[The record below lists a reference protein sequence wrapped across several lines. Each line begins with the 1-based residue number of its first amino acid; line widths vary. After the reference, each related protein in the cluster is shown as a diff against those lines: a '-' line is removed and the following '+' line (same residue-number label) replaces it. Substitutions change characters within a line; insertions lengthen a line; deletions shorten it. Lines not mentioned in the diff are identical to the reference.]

1 MQALYLLLE
10 WKRIV
15 MKKIINSHRNLL
27 KILWIVYA
35 VASIVIWV
43 PQVDRLLTK
52 DYDSISECVS
62 LDDAWEIKIND
73 DMFHN
78 VSLDTFQFPAAGG
91 GDSIVMERKIPG
103 DWKFTEAVLR
113 LYARQSAVRI
123 WVDDAL
129 IYEYGADRAKA
140 HKTVGSGF
148 MFIDF
153 PEEYGGKN
161 LKIELKPAEDKVF
174 TKFDSLR
181 LYPWKNAYRV
191 VMTENRLPLFFGGFL
206 FIFGLA
212 VCIMTIFAIVF
223 SRKYVRLLCISV
235 FSLCMGLWTVCYY
248 PVLVIF
254 AIPLYSISL
263 MEHIAFY
270 MAPFPLLLYLHRDVV
285 NLENKVLRR
294 LYTVLLVSY
303 LIVFGVAMGLHTFD
317 IVHLAAMIQYMMVFL
332 ILCLIFSFIV
342 VVMSFKGSK
351 AQNRIYLLGVLLV
364 VFCIGYDL
372 TGYISDRYLGNSSLL
387 AVKGVSSI
395 GVMGFIFLLF
405 LSFYIE
411 MTRNMMQEAER
422 SYLIKSA
429 YTDELTRLYNRRYCM
444 KYMKEIR
451 EEKTFDYT
459 IFCFDLNNLK
469 MVNDTFGH
477 GKGDILIKCAG
488 DVLTETFGDCGVVA
502 RMGGDEFIAVVH
514 TADRKKIEELKE
526 LFLLNISKKNR
537 KIKDLHM
544 SIAWG
549 FALGNETG
557 QDIEK
562 VYQMADDRMYEKKK
576 EMKKVSGK

>member
-1 MQALYLLLE
+1 MS
-10 WKRIV
+10 
-15 MKKIINSHRNLL
+15 KKIIFPKNLL
-27 KILWIVYA
+27 KFLWIVYA
-35 VASIVIWV
+35 IASIIVWV
-43 PQVDRLLTK
+43 PQIDRLLTK
-52 DYDSISECVS
+52 DYDSISEYVS
-62 LDDAWEIKIND
+62 LDDDWEIEINH
-73 DMFHN
+73 DMFHS
-78 VSLDTFQFPAAGG
+78 VSLDSFQFPAVSK
-91 GDSIVMERKIPG
+91 GDSIVMERKIPEEWG
-103 DWKFTEAVLR
+103 IAETVLR
-113 LYARQSAVRI
+113 LYIRQSAVRVL
-123 WVDDAL
+123 VDDGV
-129 IYEYGADRAKA
+129 IYEYGADRVEA

-148 MFIDF
+148 VFVDF
-153 PEEYGGKN
+153 LKEYKGKK
-161 LKIELKPAEDKVF
+161 LKIELKLAEDKVY
-174 TKFDSLR
+174 TKLDSVR

-212 VCIMTIFAIVF
+212 VCIMTVFAIVF
-223 SRKYVRLLCISV
+223 SRKYIRLLCISV

-285 NLENKVLRR
+285 NLENKVLRT
-294 LYTVLLVSY
+294 LYRVLLIAY
-303 LIVFGVAMGLHTFD
+303 LAVFAVAMGLHTFD

-351 AQNRIYLLGVLLV
+351 DQNRIYLLGVLV
-364 VFCIGYDL
+364 VVVCIGYDL
-372 TGYISDRYLGNSSLL
+372 VGYGSDRYFGNSSFL

-411 MTRNMMQEAER
+411 MTKNMMQEAER

-444 KYMKEIR
+444 KYLNEIR
-451 EEKTFDYT
+451 EKKTFDYT

-469 MVNDTFGH
+469 TVNDTFGH
-477 GKGDILIKCAG
+477 GKGDILIKSAG
-488 DVLTETFGDCGVVA
+488 DVLTETFGNCGVVA

-514 TADRKKIEELKE
+514 TADREKIEELKE
-526 LFLLNISKKNR
+526 TFLKNISKKNR
-537 KIKDLHM
+537 QIKDLHM

-549 FALGNETG
+549 FALGNEIK

-562 VYQMADDRMYEKKK
+562 VYQIADDRMYENKK
-576 EMKKVSGK
+576 EMKKVSGR

>member
-1 MQALYLLLE
+1 MS
-10 WKRIV
+10 
-15 MKKIINSHRNLL
+15 KKIIFPKNLL
-27 KILWIVYA
+27 KFLWIVYA
-35 VASIVIWV
+35 IASIIVWV
-43 PQVDRLLTK
+43 PQIDRLLTK
-52 DYDSISECVS
+52 DYDSISEYVS
-62 LDDAWEIKIND
+62 LDDDWEIEINH

-78 VSLDTFQFPAAGG
+78 VSLDSFQFPAVSK
-91 GDSIVMERKIPG
+91 GDSIVMERKIPEEWG
-103 DWKFTEAVLR
+103 IAETVLR
-113 LYARQSAVRI
+113 LYIRQSAVRVL
-123 WVDDAL
+123 VDDGV
-129 IYEYGADRAKA
+129 IYEYGADRVEA

-148 MFIDF
+148 VFVDF
-153 PEEYGGKN
+153 PKEYKGKK
-161 LKIELKPAEDKVF
+161 LKIELKLAEDKVY
-174 TKFDSLR
+174 TKLDSVR

-212 VCIMTIFAIVF
+212 VCIMTVFAIVF
-223 SRKYVRLLCISV
+223 SRKYIRLLCISV

-285 NLENKVLRR
+285 NLEKKVLRT
-294 LYTVLLVSY
+294 LYRVLLIAY
-303 LIVFGVAMGLHTFD
+303 LAVFAVAMGLHTFD

-351 AQNRIYLLGVLLV
+351 DQNRIYLLGVLVV

-372 TGYISDRYLGNSSLL
+372 VGYGSDRYFGNSSFL

-411 MTRNMMQEAER
+411 MTKNMMQEAER

-444 KYMKEIR
+444 KYLNEIR
-451 EEKTFDYT
+451 EKKTFDYT

-469 MVNDTFGH
+469 TVNDTFGH
-477 GKGDILIKCAG
+477 GKGDILIKSAG
-488 DVLTETFGDCGVVA
+488 DVLTETFENCGVVA

-514 TADRKKIEELKE
+514 TADREKIEELKE
-526 LFLLNISKKNR
+526 TFLKNISKKNR
-537 KIKDLHM
+537 QIKDLHM

-549 FALGNETG
+549 FALGNEIK

-562 VYQMADDRMYEKKK
+562 VYQIADDRMYENKK
-576 EMKKVSGK
+576 EMKKVSGR

>member
-1 MQALYLLLE
+1 MS
-10 WKRIV
+10 
-15 MKKIINSHRNLL
+15 KKIIFPKNLL
-27 KILWIVYA
+27 KFLWIVYA
-35 VASIVIWV
+35 IASIIVWV
-43 PQVDRLLTK
+43 PQIDRLLTK
-52 DYDSISECVS
+52 DYDSISEYVS
-62 LDDAWEIKIND
+62 LDDDWEIEINH
-73 DMFHN
+73 DMFHS
-78 VSLDTFQFPAAGG
+78 VSLDSFQFPAVSK
-91 GDSIVMERKIPG
+91 GDSIVMERKIPEEWG
-103 DWKFTEAVLR
+103 IAETVLR
-113 LYARQSAVRI
+113 LYIRQSAVRVL
-123 WVDDAL
+123 VDDGV
-129 IYEYGADRAKA
+129 IYEYGADRVEA

-148 MFIDF
+148 VFVDF
-153 PEEYGGKN
+153 LKEYKGKK
-161 LKIELKPAEDKVF
+161 LKIELKLAEDKVY
-174 TKFDSLR
+174 TKLDSVR

-212 VCIMTIFAIVF
+212 VCIMTVFAIVF
-223 SRKYVRLLCISV
+223 SRKYIRLLCISV

-285 NLENKVLRR
+285 NLENKVLRT
-294 LYTVLLVSY
+294 LYRVLLIAY
-303 LIVFGVAMGLHTFD
+303 LAVFAVAMGLHTFD

-351 AQNRIYLLGVLLV
+351 DQNRIYLLGVLV
-364 VFCIGYDL
+364 VVVCIGYDL
-372 TGYISDRYLGNSSLL
+372 VGYGSDRYFGNSSFL

-411 MTRNMMQEAER
+411 MTKNMMQEAER

-444 KYMKEIR
+444 KYMNEIR
-451 EEKTFDYT
+451 EKKTFDYT
-459 IFCFDLNNLK
+459 VFCFDLNNLK
-469 MVNDTFGH
+469 TVNDTFGH
-477 GKGDILIKCAG
+477 GRGDILIKSAG
-488 DVLTETFGDCGVVA
+488 DVLTETFASCGVVA

-514 TADRKKIEELKE
+514 TGDRKKAEELKE
-526 LFLLNISKKNR
+526 LFLKNVCKKNR
-537 KIKDLHM
+537 QIKDLHM

-549 FALGNETG
+549 FALGNETK

-562 VYQMADDRMYEKKK
+562 VYQMADDRMYENKK
-576 EMKKVSGK
+576 EMKKVSEG

>member
-1 MQALYLLLE
+1 MS
-10 WKRIV
+10 
-15 MKKIINSHRNLL
+15 KKIIFPKNLL
-27 KILWIVYA
+27 KFLWIVYA
-35 VASIVIWV
+35 IASIIVWV
-43 PQVDRLLTK
+43 PQIDRLLTK
-52 DYDSISECVS
+52 DYDSISEYVS
-62 LDDAWEIKIND
+62 LDDDWEIEINH
-73 DMFHN
+73 DMFHS
-78 VSLDTFQFPAAGG
+78 VSLDSFQFPAVSK
-91 GDSIVMERKIPG
+91 GDSIVMERKIPEEWG
-103 DWKFTEAVLR
+103 IAETVLR
-113 LYARQSAVRI
+113 LYIRQSAVRVLI
-123 WVDDAL
+123 DDGV
-129 IYEYGADRAKA
+129 IYEYGADRVEA

-148 MFIDF
+148 VFVDF
-153 PEEYGGKN
+153 LKEYKGKK
-161 LKIELKPAEDKVF
+161 LKIELKLAEDKVY
-174 TKFDSLR
+174 TKLDSVR

-212 VCIMTIFAIVF
+212 VCIMTVFAIVF
-223 SRKYVRLLCISV
+223 SRKYIRLLCISV

-285 NLENKVLRR
+285 NLENKVLRT
-294 LYTVLLVSY
+294 LYRVLLIAY
-303 LIVFGVAMGLHTFD
+303 LAVFAVAMGLHTFD

-351 AQNRIYLLGVLLV
+351 DQNRIYLLGVLV
-364 VFCIGYDL
+364 VVVCIGYDL
-372 TGYISDRYLGNSSLL
+372 VGYGSDRYFGNSSFL

-411 MTRNMMQEAER
+411 MTKNMMQEAER

-444 KYMKEIR
+444 KYLNEIR
-451 EEKTFDYT
+451 EKKTFDYT

-469 MVNDTFGH
+469 TVNDTFGH
-477 GKGDILIKCAG
+477 GKGDILIKSAG
-488 DVLTETFGDCGVVA
+488 DVLTETFGNCGVVA

-514 TADRKKIEELKE
+514 TADREKIEELKE
-526 LFLLNISKKNR
+526 TFLKNISKKNR
-537 KIKDLHM
+537 QIKDLHM

-549 FALGNETG
+549 FALGNEIK

-562 VYQMADDRMYEKKK
+562 VYQIADDRMYENKK
-576 EMKKVSGK
+576 EMKKVSGR